1 MELPPYRIP
10 TLRGVLWHVWEKTMQ
25 YVKKMGT
32 IILAMAVLVWVITT
46 FPLLPASQSRDAT
59 TAASYLAANPDATT
73 EQVRSRVDTVDAQQA
88 LAYSA
93 AGRVGTFIA
102 PVMAPLGF
110 NWKLGVATITGFA
123 AKEVVVS
130 TLGILYQVGTEES
143 EQSSGL
149 RGTLAASPDFS
160 PLVAFVL
167 MLTTLIFP
175 PCVAALATIKAELGW
190 KWLGI
195 VFLYQLVLGWILGA
209 AVFQI
214 GSLVKALGA

>member
-1 MELPPYRIP
+1 
-10 TLRGVLWHVWEKTMQ
+10 
-25 YVKKMGT
+25 
-32 IILAMAVLVWVITT
+32 
-46 FPLLPASQSRDAT
+46 
-59 TAASYLAANPDATT
+59 
-73 EQVRSRVDTVDAQQA
+73 
-88 LAYSA
+88 
-93 AGRVGTFIA
+93 
-102 PVMAPLGF
+102 
-110 NWKLGVATITGFA
+110 VATITGFA

-149 RGTLAASPDFS
+149 RGALAASPDFS

-195 VFLYQLVLGWILGA
+195 VFLYQIVLGWILGA

-214 GSLVKALGA
+214 GSLAKALGA